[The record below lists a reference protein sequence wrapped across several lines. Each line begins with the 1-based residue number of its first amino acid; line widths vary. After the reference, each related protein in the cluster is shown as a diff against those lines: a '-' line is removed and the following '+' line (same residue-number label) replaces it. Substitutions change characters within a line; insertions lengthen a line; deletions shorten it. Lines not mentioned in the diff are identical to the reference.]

1 MKPAAKK
8 RHRLSAL
15 TLVEV
20 LVALVVL
27 LILMV
32 GVFSALTF
40 AHRTAQENICGNA
53 AYANVRAAMEQI
65 IRGVGFNNLPYTD
78 GSNNLFQ
85 GTGVSAA
92 INDANRSVPVIFNGN
107 TSTNLLVSVCSLPD
121 LTALVPGAAAPSGVR
136 EADVFVD
143 INNTPGYAN
152 DDLEIKIWLWVQDA
166 SVVAVDATQVR
177 AITII
182 YHWRFRDGA
191 RDRWHVGVVRNIRSS
206 APTF

>member
-1 MKPAAKK
+1 MNPATTT
-8 RHRLSAL
+8 RHRLRAL
-15 TLVEV
+15 TLIEV
-20 LVALVVL
+20 LVALVVM
-27 LILMV
+27 LIIMV
-32 GVFSALTF
+32 SIFSALTF

-53 AYANVRAAMEQI
+53 AYANVRATMEQI
-65 IRGVGFNNLPYTD
+65 LRGVGFNNLPYTD
-78 GSNNLFQ
+78 ASNNLFQ

-92 INDANRSVPVIFNGN
+92 VNDANRSIPVIFNGN
-107 TSTNLLVSVCSLPD
+107 VSTNVLISVASLPD
-121 LTALVPGAAAPSGVR
+121 LTALVPGAAAPTGVR
-136 EADVFVD
+136 EADVLVD
-143 INNTPGYAN
+143 INNTPGYTN

-177 AITII
+177 AITLI